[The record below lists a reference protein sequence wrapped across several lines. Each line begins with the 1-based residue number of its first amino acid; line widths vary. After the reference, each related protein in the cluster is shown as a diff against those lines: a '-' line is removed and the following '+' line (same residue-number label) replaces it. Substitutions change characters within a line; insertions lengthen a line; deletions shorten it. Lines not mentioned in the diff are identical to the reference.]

1 MFNAVSVF
9 FCLCLHYFFIAFI
22 AFIDVYVLFYRIF
35 GLRLNKADK
44 KFKWMKMD

>member
-1 MFNAVSVF
+1 MQLVF
-9 FCLCLHYFFIAFI
+9 FSVYVCIIFFIAFI
-22 AFIDVYVLFYRIF
+22 AFIDVYVSFYRIF